1 MADQKRILML
11 ALDKKVEALR
21 MAGGLTLLDDRIRIA
36 AWGGLPEGADAA
48 EQMEALEFAE
58 VPISELDPA
67 DAAAAY
73 AALAAEILDSDVV
86 YCV

>member
-21 MAGGLTLLDDRIRIA
+21 MAAGLTLLDDRIGIVT
-36 AWGGLPEGADAA
+36 WGKLPEGADTA

-67 DAAAAY
+67 NAGEAY
-73 AALAAEILDSDVV
+73 AALAARIIDSDVV

>member
-21 MAGGLTLLDDRIRIA
+21 MAVGLTLLDDRIGIA
-36 AWGGLPEGADAA
+36 AWGGLPEGAAAA

-58 VPISELDPA
+58 VPVGELDPDRPQEA
-67 DAAAAY
+67 C
-73 AALAAEILDSDVV
+73 AALAAQIIDSDVV

>member
-21 MAGGLTLLDDRIRIA
+21 MASGLTLLDDAVRIA
-36 AWGGLPEGADAA
+36 AWGKLPQGPDAA

-58 VPISELDPA
+58 VPMTELDSA
-67 DAAAAY
+67 NSGAAY
-73 AALAAEILDSDVV
+73 AALAAEILDSDMV

>member
-21 MAGGLTLLDDRIRIA
+21 MASGLTLLDDAITVA
-36 AWGGLPEGADAA
+36 TWGRLPEDAEAA
-48 EQMEALEFAE
+48 EQMEALEFAD
-58 VPISELDPA
+58 VPMAELEPA
-67 DAAAAY
+67 NTAEAY
-73 AALAAEILDSDVV
+73 AALAARILDSDMV